1 MDEVLAHNKE
11 NVSAN
16 FGETSES
23 SQVFPEGTPKSDS
36 SKNVSVNF
44 SDASESDQVF
54 PESTPKSQLI
64 SLAYT
69 IYRDQAIDMA
79 YKNSANITK
88 EFQDRLPGY
97 VPLCIAWLQQLLHH
111 HSTGAQLLLK
121 SMRWQSH

>member
-1 MDEVLAHNKE
+1 MMDEVLAHNKE
-11 NVSAN
+11 NVSAD

-23 SQVFPEGTPKSDS
+23 SQVFPEG
-36 SKNVSVNF
+36 
-44 SDASESDQVF
+44 
-54 PESTPKSQLI
+54 TPKSQLI

-88 EFQDRLPGY
+88 ELQDRLSGY
-97 VPLCIAWLQQLLHH
+97 MPLCIAWLQQLLHH